1 MDLFSFSMGLL
12 VGGSVSMLGFIADRV
27 YIKKKIKGEKPKKE
41 KKCLWKRTKK

>member
-41 KKCLWKRTKK
+41 KKCL

>member
-12 VGGSVSMLGFIADRV
+12 SGGVVMILGFIADRV

-41 KKCLWKRTKK
+41 KKCLYKQKNK